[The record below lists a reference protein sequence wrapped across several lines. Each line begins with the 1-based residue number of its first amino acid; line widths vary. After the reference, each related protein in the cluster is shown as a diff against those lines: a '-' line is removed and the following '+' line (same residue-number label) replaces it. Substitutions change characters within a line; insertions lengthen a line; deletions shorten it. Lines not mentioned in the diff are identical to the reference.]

1 MSQRLKQFYHTE
13 VAPSLKADFQYTS
26 EYQIPHVTKIVVNRG
41 VGEGSSN
48 AKLLESCL
56 DELNTLAGQKGI
68 VTKSKKAIAGF
79 KLREGVPVG
88 VAVTLRGERMYAFL
102 DRLIHLAFPRIRDF
116 QGIDPQGFDGR
127 GNYTLGFQEQ
137 LMFPELEYD
146 TIDQVKG
153 MDISIVTSAK
163 TNTEGLALLTKLGL
177 PFQTP

>member
-1 MSQRLKQFYHTE
+1 MWQRGAVIIALKRSYLE
-13 VAPSLKADFQYTS
+13 ILLKVY
-26 EYQIPHVTKIVVNRG
+26 
-41 VGEGSSN
+41 SN

-56 DELNTLAGQKGI
+56 DELTTLAGQKGI
-68 VTKSKKAIAGF
+68 VTTSKKAIAGF

-88 VAVTLRGERMYAFL
+88 VSVTLRGERMYAFL

-116 QGIDPQGFDGR
+116 QGISPKGFDGR
-127 GNYTLGFQEQ
+127 GNYTVGFQEQ

-163 TNTEGLALLTKLGL
+163 TNNESLALLKKLGI
-177 PFQTP
+177 PFQT